1 MIMDSLVDADHGF
14 AFGEIVYSRGGIYGP
29 LANRYVSLIFVYEGA
44 VKVTCDDAA
53 TTLVGGQ
60 AAFFK
65 NDHLFLIEMER
76 DLRHRV
82 GWCEGVPGTL
92 WETETSPLGGACPV
106 IVFSERLNALQ
117 CVGVE
122 LGFESSAG
130 LNKVRN
136 AVGQALFAAFFHE
149 AHLSERD
156 RFIPKQVKRVKQY
169 IEGNF
174 DKETSICQLALIANL
189 TPQHLISS
197 FRKHLGLTPM
207 RYLWQIRANR
217 GRALLLQSGL
227 SISEIAYQCGYKN
240 PFHFSRHI
248 RQSFSMTPT
257 EVRANKGYRSPS
269 DVLESPRDTA
279 F

>member
-1 MIMDSLVDADHGF
+1 MESIVDADHGF
-14 AFGEIVYSRGGIYGP
+14 AFGEIVYSRGGVYGP
-29 LANRYVSLIFVYEGA
+29 LTNRYVSMIFVYEGVA
-44 VKVTCDDAA
+44 KVTCDDEV

-65 NDHLFLIEMER
+65 NDRHFMIEMER
-76 DLRHRV
+76 DIRHQV
-82 GWCEGVPGTL
+82 GWCEGVPGKL
-92 WETETSPLGGACPV
+92 WETEMSPPAGNCPV

-117 CVGVE
+117 RVGVD
-122 LGFESSAG
+122 LGFESNSG
-130 LNKVRN
+130 LNTVRN
-136 AVGQALFAAFFHE
+136 AVGQAVYAAFFHE
-149 AHLSERD
+149 AQLSERD
-156 RFIPKQVKRVKQY
+156 RFVPKQVKRVKQY
-169 IEGNF
+169 IEDNI
-174 DKETSICQLALIANL
+174 DKEIKVGQLAGVANL

-207 RYLWQIRANR
+207 RYLWQMRANR

-248 RQSFSMTPT
+248 RQSFAMTPT
-257 EVRANKGYRSPS
+257 EVRANKGYRPPS

>member
-1 MIMDSLVDADHGF
+1 MESVVDADHGF

-29 LANRYVSLIFVYEGA
+29 LTNRYVSLIFVYEGLA
-44 VKVTCDDAA
+44 KITCDDEI

-65 NDHLFLIEMER
+65 NDRLFLIEMER
-76 DLRHRV
+76 DLLHRV
-82 GWCEGVPGTL
+82 GWCEGVPGKM
-92 WETETSPLGGACPV
+92 WETEASPPNGASPV
-106 IVFSERLNALQ
+106 LTFSERLNALQ
-117 CVGVE
+117 RVGVD
-122 LGFESSAG
+122 LGFTSSVG

-136 AVGQALFAAFFHE
+136 AVGQALYAAFFHE
-149 AHLSERD
+149 AQISERD
-156 RFIPKQVKRVKQY
+156 RFVPKPVQRVKKY
-169 IEGNF
+169 LEDNIDREVTV
-174 DKETSICQLALIANL
+174 DRLASIANL
-189 TPQHLISS
+189 TQQHLISS

-207 RYLWQIRANR
+207 RYLWKIRANH

-248 RQSFSMTPT
+248 RQNFAMTPT
-257 EVRANKGYRSPS
+257 EIRANKGYRAPS
-269 DVLESPRDTA
+269 DVLENPRDTA